1 MSKVD
6 GPSKTMTYE
15 KLLAQATDRL
25 IMAGV
30 TDAQLVAW
38 YLLEDTFG
46 ISRADYFL
54 KKREC
59 PEWIPGC
66 WEDRLKLRC
75 DRMPLAYVLGYTEF
89 MGLRFHV
96 EPGVLVPRQD
106 TETLV
111 EWVLK
116 AESEANVAASTRT
129 LSLLDMCTGSGCI
142 GLSLAKLGGYSVTLS
157 DLSPR
162 AIHVSR
168 INRGSL
174 DLEEQV
180 EICHGDLFEALPG
193 MDKESAEVAKALPY
207 RDFMTVGLL
216 VDKLNLKNQTQHKT
230 LGNIVPDCWI
240 YIQER
245 DVKIGRLQ
253 IFNNWSPYMVADPEN
268 TVWIGLEY
276 FCTEGDD
283 MWTMSDEDFI
293 SFAASE
299 LVHIGVISEGAVRD
313 SVRVRVKKA
322 YPAYFGAY
330 SQMDKV
336 RDALDTIP
344 NLYCIGRNG
353 QHRYNNM
360 DHSMMTAMVAVDNI
374 KNGISDKSAVWN
386 VNTETEYHEQKQ

>member
-30 TDAQLVAW
+30 TDAQLDAW

-59 PEWIPGC
+59 PKLIPGW

-116 AESEANVAASTRT
+116 AEGEANMESATT

-168 INRGSL
+168 INRGGL

-180 EICHGDLFEALPG
+180 EICHGDLFEALPEG
-193 MDKESAEVAKALPY
+193 KRFDVIVSNPPY
-207 RDFMTVGLL
+207 IETAVIEDL
-216 VDKLNLKNQTQHKT
+216 
-230 LGNIVPDCWI
+230 
-240 YIQER
+240 QE
-245 DVKIGRLQ
+245 
-253 IFNNWSPYMVADPEN
+253 E
-268 TVWIGLEY
+268 
-276 FCTEGDD
+276 
-283 MWTMSDEDFI
+283 
-293 SFAASE
+293 
-299 LVHIGVISEGAVRD
+299 VRD
-313 SVRVRVKKA
+313 HEPRMALDGMEDGLFFYRKLAKEAPQWLTPGGRIYLEIGYDQGESVPALLQAAGFVDVTVKKDLA
-322 YPAYFGAY
+322 GNDRVVRGVYPH
-330 SQMDKV
+330 V
-336 RDALDTIP
+336 
-344 NLYCIGRNG
+344 
-353 QHRYNNM
+353 
-360 DHSMMTAMVAVDNI
+360 
-374 KNGISDKSAVWN
+374 
-386 VNTETEYHEQKQ
+386 

>member
-30 TDAQLVAW
+30 TDAQLDAW

-59 PEWIPGC
+59 PELIPGC

-116 AESEANVAASTRT
+116 AEGEANAEISART

-168 INRGSL
+168 INRGGL

-180 EICHGDLFEALPG
+180 EICHGDLFDALPEG
-193 MDKESAEVAKALPY
+193 KRFDVIVSNPPY
-207 RDFMTVGLL
+207 IETAVIEDL
-216 VDKLNLKNQTQHKT
+216 
-230 LGNIVPDCWI
+230 
-240 YIQER
+240 QE
-245 DVKIGRLQ
+245 
-253 IFNNWSPYMVADPEN
+253 E
-268 TVWIGLEY
+268 
-276 FCTEGDD
+276 
-283 MWTMSDEDFI
+283 
-293 SFAASE
+293 
-299 LVHIGVISEGAVRD
+299 VRD
-313 SVRVRVKKA
+313 HEPRMALDGMEDGLFFYRKLAKEAPQWLTPGGRIYLEIGYDQGESVPALLQAAGFVDVTVKKDLA
-322 YPAYFGAY
+322 GNDRVVRGVYPH
-330 SQMDKV
+330 V
-336 RDALDTIP
+336 
-344 NLYCIGRNG
+344 
-353 QHRYNNM
+353 
-360 DHSMMTAMVAVDNI
+360 
-374 KNGISDKSAVWN
+374 
-386 VNTETEYHEQKQ
+386 

>member
-1 MSKVD
+1 MSKAD

-30 TDAQLVAW
+30 TDAQLDAW

-59 PEWIPGC
+59 PELIPGC

-116 AESEANVAASTRT
+116 AEGELNVGSTT
-129 LSLLDMCTGSGCI
+129 NLSLLDMCTGSGCI

-168 INRGSL
+168 INRGGL

-180 EICHGDLFEALPG
+180 EICHGDLFEALPEG
-193 MDKESAEVAKALPY
+193 KRFDVIVSNPPY
-207 RDFMTVGLL
+207 IETAVIEDL
-216 VDKLNLKNQTQHKT
+216 
-230 LGNIVPDCWI
+230 
-240 YIQER
+240 QE
-245 DVKIGRLQ
+245 
-253 IFNNWSPYMVADPEN
+253 E
-268 TVWIGLEY
+268 
-276 FCTEGDD
+276 
-283 MWTMSDEDFI
+283 
-293 SFAASE
+293 
-299 LVHIGVISEGAVRD
+299 VRD
-313 SVRVRVKKA
+313 HEPRMALDGMEDGLFFYRKLAKEAPQWLTPGGRIYLEIGYDQGESVPALLQAAGFVDVTVKKDLA
-322 YPAYFGAY
+322 GNDRVVRGVYPH
-330 SQMDKV
+330 V
-336 RDALDTIP
+336 
-344 NLYCIGRNG
+344 
-353 QHRYNNM
+353 
-360 DHSMMTAMVAVDNI
+360 
-374 KNGISDKSAVWN
+374 
-386 VNTETEYHEQKQ
+386 

>member
-30 TDAQLVAW
+30 TDAQLDAW

-59 PEWIPGC
+59 PELIPVC

-116 AESEANVAASTRT
+116 AENEGNAEISART

-168 INRGSL
+168 INRGGL

-180 EICHGDLFEALPG
+180 EICHGDLFEALPKG
-193 MDKESAEVAKALPY
+193 KRFDVIVSNPPY
-207 RDFMTVGLL
+207 IETAVIEEL
-216 VDKLNLKNQTQHKT
+216 
-230 LGNIVPDCWI
+230 
-240 YIQER
+240 QE
-245 DVKIGRLQ
+245 
-253 IFNNWSPYMVADPEN
+253 E
-268 TVWIGLEY
+268 
-276 FCTEGDD
+276 
-283 MWTMSDEDFI
+283 
-293 SFAASE
+293 
-299 LVHIGVISEGAVRD
+299 VRD
-313 SVRVRVKKA
+313 HEPRMALDGMEDGLFFYRKLAKEAPQWLTPGGRIYLEIGYDQGESVPALLQAAGFVDVTVKKDLA
-322 YPAYFGAY
+322 GNDRVVRGVYPH
-330 SQMDKV
+330 V
-336 RDALDTIP
+336 
-344 NLYCIGRNG
+344 
-353 QHRYNNM
+353 
-360 DHSMMTAMVAVDNI
+360 
-374 KNGISDKSAVWN
+374 
-386 VNTETEYHEQKQ
+386 

>member
-30 TDAQLVAW
+30 TDAQLDAW

-59 PEWIPGC
+59 PELIPGC

-116 AESEANVAASTRT
+116 AEGEANVGSATN

-168 INRGSL
+168 INRGGL
-174 DLEEQV
+174 ELEEQV
-180 EICHGDLFEALPG
+180 EICHGDLFEALPEG
-193 MDKESAEVAKALPY
+193 KRFDVIVSNPPY
-207 RDFMTVGLL
+207 IETAVIEDL
-216 VDKLNLKNQTQHKT
+216 
-230 LGNIVPDCWI
+230 
-240 YIQER
+240 QE
-245 DVKIGRLQ
+245 
-253 IFNNWSPYMVADPEN
+253 E
-268 TVWIGLEY
+268 
-276 FCTEGDD
+276 
-283 MWTMSDEDFI
+283 
-293 SFAASE
+293 
-299 LVHIGVISEGAVRD
+299 VRD
-313 SVRVRVKKA
+313 HEPRMALDGMEDGLFFYRKLAKEAPQWLTPGGRIYLEIGYDQGESVPALLQAAGFVDVTVKKDLA
-322 YPAYFGAY
+322 GNDRVVRGVYPH
-330 SQMDKV
+330 V
-336 RDALDTIP
+336 
-344 NLYCIGRNG
+344 
-353 QHRYNNM
+353 
-360 DHSMMTAMVAVDNI
+360 
-374 KNGISDKSAVWN
+374 
-386 VNTETEYHEQKQ
+386 

>member
-30 TDAQLVAW
+30 TDAQLDAW

-59 PEWIPGC
+59 PEQIPGC

-89 MGLRFHV
+89 MGLHFTV

-116 AESEANVAASTRT
+116 AEKAPKT
-129 LSLLDMCTGSGCI
+129 LLDMCTGSGCI
-142 GLSLAKLGGYSVTLS
+142 GLSLAKLGGFSVTLS

-168 INRGSL
+168 INRGGL
-174 DLEEQV
+174 GLEEQV
-180 EICHGDLFEALPG
+180 EICHGDLFEALPEG
-193 MDKESAEVAKALPY
+193 KRFDI
-207 RDFMTVGLL
+207 
-216 VDKLNLKNQTQHKT
+216 
-230 LGNIVPDCWI
+230 IVSNPP
-240 YIQER
+240 YIQ
-245 DVKIGRLQ
+245 
-253 IFNNWSPYMVADPEN
+253 
-268 TVWIGLEY
+268 T
-276 FCTEGDD
+276 
-283 MWTMSDEDFI
+283 
-293 SFAASE
+293 
-299 LVHIGVISEGAVRD
+299 GVIQELQEEVRD
-313 SVRVRVKKA
+313 HEPHMALDGMEDGLFFYRKLAKEAPQWLVPGGRIYLEIGYDQGESVPALLQEAGFVDVTVKKDLA
-322 YPAYFGAY
+322 GNDRVVRGVYPH
-330 SQMDKV
+330 V
-336 RDALDTIP
+336 
-344 NLYCIGRNG
+344 
-353 QHRYNNM
+353 
-360 DHSMMTAMVAVDNI
+360 
-374 KNGISDKSAVWN
+374 
-386 VNTETEYHEQKQ
+386 

>member
-1 MSKVD
+1 MSKAD

-30 TDAQLVAW
+30 TDAQLDAW

-59 PEWIPGC
+59 PELIPGC

-116 AESEANVAASTRT
+116 AEGEANVESTT
-129 LSLLDMCTGSGCI
+129 NVSLLDMCTGSGCI

-168 INRGSL
+168 INRGGL
-174 DLEEQV
+174 ELEEQV
-180 EICHGDLFEALPG
+180 EICHGDLFEALPEG
-193 MDKESAEVAKALPY
+193 KRFDVIVSNPPY
-207 RDFMTVGLL
+207 IETAVIEDL
-216 VDKLNLKNQTQHKT
+216 
-230 LGNIVPDCWI
+230 
-240 YIQER
+240 QE
-245 DVKIGRLQ
+245 
-253 IFNNWSPYMVADPEN
+253 E
-268 TVWIGLEY
+268 
-276 FCTEGDD
+276 
-283 MWTMSDEDFI
+283 
-293 SFAASE
+293 
-299 LVHIGVISEGAVRD
+299 VRD
-313 SVRVRVKKA
+313 HEPRMALDGMEDGLFFYRKLAKEAPQWLTPGGRIYLEIGYDQGESVPALLQVAGFVDVTVKKDLA
-322 YPAYFGAY
+322 GNDRVVRGVYPH
-330 SQMDKV
+330 V
-336 RDALDTIP
+336 
-344 NLYCIGRNG
+344 
-353 QHRYNNM
+353 
-360 DHSMMTAMVAVDNI
+360 
-374 KNGISDKSAVWN
+374 
-386 VNTETEYHEQKQ
+386 

>member
-6 GPSKTMTYE
+6 GPSCKTMTYE

-30 TDAQLVAW
+30 TDAQLDAW

-59 PEWIPGC
+59 PELIPGC

-116 AESEANVAASTRT
+116 AEGEANVESTT
-129 LSLLDMCTGSGCI
+129 NVSLLDMCTGSGCI

-168 INRGSL
+168 INRGGL
-174 DLEEQV
+174 ELEEQV
-180 EICHGDLFEALPG
+180 EICHGDLFEALPEG
-193 MDKESAEVAKALPY
+193 KRFDVIVSNPPY
-207 RDFMTVGLL
+207 IETAVIEDL
-216 VDKLNLKNQTQHKT
+216 
-230 LGNIVPDCWI
+230 
-240 YIQER
+240 QE
-245 DVKIGRLQ
+245 
-253 IFNNWSPYMVADPEN
+253 E
-268 TVWIGLEY
+268 
-276 FCTEGDD
+276 
-283 MWTMSDEDFI
+283 
-293 SFAASE
+293 
-299 LVHIGVISEGAVRD
+299 VRD
-313 SVRVRVKKA
+313 HEPRMALDGMEDGLFFYRKLAKEAPQWLTPGGRIYLEIGYDQGESVPALLQVAGFVDVTVKKDLA
-322 YPAYFGAY
+322 GNDRVVRGVYPH
-330 SQMDKV
+330 V
-336 RDALDTIP
+336 
-344 NLYCIGRNG
+344 
-353 QHRYNNM
+353 
-360 DHSMMTAMVAVDNI
+360 
-374 KNGISDKSAVWN
+374 
-386 VNTETEYHEQKQ
+386 

>member
-30 TDAQLVAW
+30 TDAQLDAW

-59 PEWIPGC
+59 PELIPGC

-116 AESEANVAASTRT
+116 AEGEANAEISART

-168 INRGSL
+168 INRGGL

-180 EICHGDLFEALPG
+180 EICHGDLFEALPEG
-193 MDKESAEVAKALPY
+193 KRFDVIVSNPPY
-207 RDFMTVGLL
+207 IETAVIEDL
-216 VDKLNLKNQTQHKT
+216 
-230 LGNIVPDCWI
+230 
-240 YIQER
+240 QE
-245 DVKIGRLQ
+245 
-253 IFNNWSPYMVADPEN
+253 E
-268 TVWIGLEY
+268 
-276 FCTEGDD
+276 
-283 MWTMSDEDFI
+283 
-293 SFAASE
+293 
-299 LVHIGVISEGAVRD
+299 VRD
-313 SVRVRVKKA
+313 HEPRMALDGMEDGLFFYRKLAKEAPQWLTPGGRIYLEIGYDQGESVPALLQAAGFVDVTVKKDLTGNDRVVRGV
-322 YPAYFGAY
+322 YPH
-330 SQMDKV
+330 V
-336 RDALDTIP
+336 
-344 NLYCIGRNG
+344 
-353 QHRYNNM
+353 
-360 DHSMMTAMVAVDNI
+360 
-374 KNGISDKSAVWN
+374 
-386 VNTETEYHEQKQ
+386 

>member
-30 TDAQLVAW
+30 TDAQLDAW

-59 PEWIPGC
+59 PKLIPGC

-116 AESEANVAASTRT
+116 AENEGNAEISART

-168 INRGSL
+168 INRGGL
-174 DLEEQV
+174 ELEEQV
-180 EICHGDLFEALPG
+180 EICHGDLFEALPEG
-193 MDKESAEVAKALPY
+193 KHFDVIVSNPPY
-207 RDFMTVGLL
+207 IETAVIEDL
-216 VDKLNLKNQTQHKT
+216 
-230 LGNIVPDCWI
+230 
-240 YIQER
+240 QE
-245 DVKIGRLQ
+245 
-253 IFNNWSPYMVADPEN
+253 E
-268 TVWIGLEY
+268 
-276 FCTEGDD
+276 
-283 MWTMSDEDFI
+283 
-293 SFAASE
+293 
-299 LVHIGVISEGAVRD
+299 VRD
-313 SVRVRVKKA
+313 HEPRMALDGMEDGLFFYRKLAKEAPQWLTPGGRIYLEIGYDQGESVPALLQAAGFVDVTVKKDLA
-322 YPAYFGAY
+322 GNDRVVRGVYPH
-330 SQMDKV
+330 V
-336 RDALDTIP
+336 
-344 NLYCIGRNG
+344 
-353 QHRYNNM
+353 
-360 DHSMMTAMVAVDNI
+360 
-374 KNGISDKSAVWN
+374 
-386 VNTETEYHEQKQ
+386 

>member
-30 TDAQLVAW
+30 TDAQLDAW

-59 PEWIPGC
+59 PELIPGC

-116 AESEANVAASTRT
+116 AENEGNAEISART

-180 EICHGDLFEALPG
+180 EICHGDLFEALPEG
-193 MDKESAEVAKALPY
+193 KRFDVIVSNPPY
-207 RDFMTVGLL
+207 IETAVIEDL
-216 VDKLNLKNQTQHKT
+216 
-230 LGNIVPDCWI
+230 
-240 YIQER
+240 QE
-245 DVKIGRLQ
+245 
-253 IFNNWSPYMVADPEN
+253 E
-268 TVWIGLEY
+268 
-276 FCTEGDD
+276 
-283 MWTMSDEDFI
+283 
-293 SFAASE
+293 
-299 LVHIGVISEGAVRD
+299 VRD
-313 SVRVRVKKA
+313 HEPRMALDGMEDGLFFYRKLAKEAPQWLTPGGRIYLEIGYDQGESVPALLQAAGFVDVTVKKDLA
-322 YPAYFGAY
+322 GNDRVVRGVYPH
-330 SQMDKV
+330 V
-336 RDALDTIP
+336 
-344 NLYCIGRNG
+344 
-353 QHRYNNM
+353 
-360 DHSMMTAMVAVDNI
+360 
-374 KNGISDKSAVWN
+374 
-386 VNTETEYHEQKQ
+386 

>member
-30 TDAQLVAW
+30 TDAQLDAW

-59 PEWIPGC
+59 PELIPGC

-116 AESEANVAASTRT
+116 AENEGNAEISART

-157 DLSPR
+157 DLSAR

-180 EICHGDLFEALPG
+180 EICHGDLFEALPEG
-193 MDKESAEVAKALPY
+193 KRFDVIVSNPPY
-207 RDFMTVGLL
+207 IETAVIEDL
-216 VDKLNLKNQTQHKT
+216 
-230 LGNIVPDCWI
+230 
-240 YIQER
+240 QE
-245 DVKIGRLQ
+245 
-253 IFNNWSPYMVADPEN
+253 E
-268 TVWIGLEY
+268 
-276 FCTEGDD
+276 
-283 MWTMSDEDFI
+283 
-293 SFAASE
+293 
-299 LVHIGVISEGAVRD
+299 VRD
-313 SVRVRVKKA
+313 HEPRMALDGMEDGLFFYRKLAKEAPQWLTPGGRIYLEIGYDQGESVPALLQAAGFVDVTVKKDLA
-322 YPAYFGAY
+322 GNDRVVRGVYPH
-330 SQMDKV
+330 V
-336 RDALDTIP
+336 
-344 NLYCIGRNG
+344 
-353 QHRYNNM
+353 
-360 DHSMMTAMVAVDNI
+360 
-374 KNGISDKSAVWN
+374 
-386 VNTETEYHEQKQ
+386 

>member
-30 TDAQLVAW
+30 TDAQLDAW

-59 PEWIPGC
+59 PELIPGC

-168 INRGSL
+168 INRGGL
-174 DLEEQV
+174 DMEEQV
-180 EICHGDLFEALPG
+180 EICHGDLFEALPEG
-193 MDKESAEVAKALPY
+193 KRFDVIVSNPPY
-207 RDFMTVGLL
+207 IETAVIEDL
-216 VDKLNLKNQTQHKT
+216 
-230 LGNIVPDCWI
+230 
-240 YIQER
+240 QE
-245 DVKIGRLQ
+245 
-253 IFNNWSPYMVADPEN
+253 E
-268 TVWIGLEY
+268 
-276 FCTEGDD
+276 
-283 MWTMSDEDFI
+283 
-293 SFAASE
+293 
-299 LVHIGVISEGAVRD
+299 VRD
-313 SVRVRVKKA
+313 HEPRMALDGMEDGLFFYRKLAKEAPQWLTPGGRIYLEIGYDQGESVPALLQAAGFVDVTVKKDLA
-322 YPAYFGAY
+322 GNDRVVRGVYPH
-330 SQMDKV
+330 V
-336 RDALDTIP
+336 
-344 NLYCIGRNG
+344 
-353 QHRYNNM
+353 
-360 DHSMMTAMVAVDNI
+360 
-374 KNGISDKSAVWN
+374 
-386 VNTETEYHEQKQ
+386 

>member
-30 TDAQLVAW
+30 TDAQLDAW

-59 PEWIPGC
+59 PELIPGC

-116 AESEANVAASTRT
+116 AEGEANVESTT
-129 LSLLDMCTGSGCI
+129 NVSLLDMCTGSGCI

-168 INRGSL
+168 INRGGL

-180 EICHGDLFEALPG
+180 EICHGDLFEALPEG
-193 MDKESAEVAKALPY
+193 KHFDVIVSNPPY
-207 RDFMTVGLL
+207 IETAVIEDL
-216 VDKLNLKNQTQHKT
+216 
-230 LGNIVPDCWI
+230 
-240 YIQER
+240 QE
-245 DVKIGRLQ
+245 
-253 IFNNWSPYMVADPEN
+253 E
-268 TVWIGLEY
+268 
-276 FCTEGDD
+276 
-283 MWTMSDEDFI
+283 
-293 SFAASE
+293 
-299 LVHIGVISEGAVRD
+299 VRD
-313 SVRVRVKKA
+313 HEPRMALDGMEDGLFFYRKLAKEAPQWLTPGGRIYLEIGYDQGESVPALLQAAGFVDVTVKKDLA
-322 YPAYFGAY
+322 GNDRVVRGVYPH
-330 SQMDKV
+330 V
-336 RDALDTIP
+336 
-344 NLYCIGRNG
+344 
-353 QHRYNNM
+353 
-360 DHSMMTAMVAVDNI
+360 
-374 KNGISDKSAVWN
+374 
-386 VNTETEYHEQKQ
+386 

>member
-1 MSKVD
+1 
-6 GPSKTMTYE
+6 MTYE

-30 TDAQLVAW
+30 TDAQLDAW

-59 PEWIPGC
+59 PELIPGC

-116 AESEANVAASTRT
+116 AEGEANAEISART

-168 INRGSL
+168 INRGGL

-180 EICHGDLFEALPG
+180 EICHGDLFEALPEG
-193 MDKESAEVAKALPY
+193 KRFDVIVSNPPY
-207 RDFMTVGLL
+207 IETAVIEDL
-216 VDKLNLKNQTQHKT
+216 
-230 LGNIVPDCWI
+230 
-240 YIQER
+240 QE
-245 DVKIGRLQ
+245 
-253 IFNNWSPYMVADPEN
+253 E
-268 TVWIGLEY
+268 
-276 FCTEGDD
+276 
-283 MWTMSDEDFI
+283 
-293 SFAASE
+293 
-299 LVHIGVISEGAVRD
+299 VRD
-313 SVRVRVKKA
+313 HEPRMALDGMEDGLFFYRKLAKEAPQWRTPGGRIYLEIGYDQGESVPALLQAAGFVDVTVKKDLTGNDRVVRGV
-322 YPAYFGAY
+322 YPH
-330 SQMDKV
+330 V
-336 RDALDTIP
+336 
-344 NLYCIGRNG
+344 
-353 QHRYNNM
+353 
-360 DHSMMTAMVAVDNI
+360 
-374 KNGISDKSAVWN
+374 
-386 VNTETEYHEQKQ
+386 

>member
-30 TDAQLVAW
+30 TDAQLDAW

-59 PEWIPGC
+59 PELIPGC

-116 AESEANVAASTRT
+116 AEGEANAEISART

-168 INRGSL
+168 INRGGL

-180 EICHGDLFEALPG
+180 EICRGDLFEALPEG
-193 MDKESAEVAKALPY
+193 KRFDVIVSNPPY
-207 RDFMTVGLL
+207 IETAVIEDL
-216 VDKLNLKNQTQHKT
+216 
-230 LGNIVPDCWI
+230 
-240 YIQER
+240 QE
-245 DVKIGRLQ
+245 
-253 IFNNWSPYMVADPEN
+253 E
-268 TVWIGLEY
+268 
-276 FCTEGDD
+276 
-283 MWTMSDEDFI
+283 
-293 SFAASE
+293 
-299 LVHIGVISEGAVRD
+299 VRD
-313 SVRVRVKKA
+313 HEPRMALDGMEDGLFFYRKLAKEAPQWLTPGGRIYLEIGYDQGESVPALLQAAGFVDVTVKKDLA
-322 YPAYFGAY
+322 GNDRVVRGVYPH
-330 SQMDKV
+330 V
-336 RDALDTIP
+336 
-344 NLYCIGRNG
+344 
-353 QHRYNNM
+353 
-360 DHSMMTAMVAVDNI
+360 
-374 KNGISDKSAVWN
+374 
-386 VNTETEYHEQKQ
+386 

>member
-1 MSKVD
+1 MSKED
-6 GPSKTMTYE
+6 GPTKTMTYE

-30 TDAQLVAW
+30 TDAQLDAW

-59 PEWIPGC
+59 PELIPGC

-116 AESEANVAASTRT
+116 AEGEANVGSTT
-129 LSLLDMCTGSGCI
+129 NLSLLDMCNGSGCI

-168 INRGSL
+168 INCGGL
-174 DLEEQV
+174 DLEEEV
-180 EICHGDLFEALPG
+180 EICHGDLFEALPEG
-193 MDKESAEVAKALPY
+193 KRFDGIVSNPPY
-207 RDFMTVGLL
+207 IETAVIEDL
-216 VDKLNLKNQTQHKT
+216 
-230 LGNIVPDCWI
+230 
-240 YIQER
+240 QE
-245 DVKIGRLQ
+245 
-253 IFNNWSPYMVADPEN
+253 E
-268 TVWIGLEY
+268 
-276 FCTEGDD
+276 
-283 MWTMSDEDFI
+283 
-293 SFAASE
+293 
-299 LVHIGVISEGAVRD
+299 VRD
-313 SVRVRVKKA
+313 HEPRMALDGMEDGLFFYRKLAKEAPQWLTPGGRIYLEIGYDQGESVPALLQAAGFVDVTVKKDLA
-322 YPAYFGAY
+322 GNDRVVRGVYPH
-330 SQMDKV
+330 V
-336 RDALDTIP
+336 
-344 NLYCIGRNG
+344 
-353 QHRYNNM
+353 
-360 DHSMMTAMVAVDNI
+360 
-374 KNGISDKSAVWN
+374 
-386 VNTETEYHEQKQ
+386 

>member
-30 TDAQLVAW
+30 TDAQLDAW

-59 PEWIPGC
+59 PELIPGC
-66 WEDRLKLRC
+66 WGDRLKLRC

-116 AESEANVAASTRT
+116 AEGELNVGSTT
-129 LSLLDMCTGSGCI
+129 NLSLLDMCTGSGCI

-180 EICHGDLFEALPG
+180 EICHGDLFEALPEG
-193 MDKESAEVAKALPY
+193 KHFDVIVSNPPY
-207 RDFMTVGLL
+207 IETAVIEDL
-216 VDKLNLKNQTQHKT
+216 
-230 LGNIVPDCWI
+230 
-240 YIQER
+240 QE
-245 DVKIGRLQ
+245 
-253 IFNNWSPYMVADPEN
+253 E
-268 TVWIGLEY
+268 
-276 FCTEGDD
+276 
-283 MWTMSDEDFI
+283 
-293 SFAASE
+293 
-299 LVHIGVISEGAVRD
+299 VRD
-313 SVRVRVKKA
+313 HEPRMALDGMEDGLFFYCKLAKEAPQWMMPGGRIYREIGYDQGESVPALLQAAGFVDVTVKKDLA
-322 YPAYFGAY
+322 GNDRVVRGVYPH
-330 SQMDKV
+330 V
-336 RDALDTIP
+336 
-344 NLYCIGRNG
+344 
-353 QHRYNNM
+353 
-360 DHSMMTAMVAVDNI
+360 
-374 KNGISDKSAVWN
+374 
-386 VNTETEYHEQKQ
+386 

>member
-1 MSKVD
+1 MSKAD

-30 TDAQLVAW
+30 TDAQLDAW

-59 PEWIPGC
+59 PELIPGC

-116 AESEANVAASTRT
+116 AENEGNAEISART

-157 DLSPR
+157 DLSAR

-168 INRGSL
+168 INRGGL

-180 EICHGDLFEALPG
+180 EICHGDLFEALPEG
-193 MDKESAEVAKALPY
+193 KRFDVIVSNPPY
-207 RDFMTVGLL
+207 IETAVIEDL
-216 VDKLNLKNQTQHKT
+216 
-230 LGNIVPDCWI
+230 
-240 YIQER
+240 QE
-245 DVKIGRLQ
+245 
-253 IFNNWSPYMVADPEN
+253 E
-268 TVWIGLEY
+268 
-276 FCTEGDD
+276 
-283 MWTMSDEDFI
+283 
-293 SFAASE
+293 
-299 LVHIGVISEGAVRD
+299 VRD
-313 SVRVRVKKA
+313 HEPRMALDGMEDGLFFYRKLAKEAPQWLTPGGRIYLEIGYDQGESVPALLQAAGFVDVTVKKDLA
-322 YPAYFGAY
+322 GNDRVVRGVYPH
-330 SQMDKV
+330 V
-336 RDALDTIP
+336 
-344 NLYCIGRNG
+344 
-353 QHRYNNM
+353 
-360 DHSMMTAMVAVDNI
+360 
-374 KNGISDKSAVWN
+374 
-386 VNTETEYHEQKQ
+386 

>member
-30 TDAQLVAW
+30 TDAQLDAW

-59 PEWIPGC
+59 PELIPGC

-116 AESEANVAASTRT
+116 AEGELNVGSTT
-129 LSLLDMCTGSGCI
+129 NLSLLDMCTGSGCI

-168 INRGSL
+168 INRGGL

-180 EICHGDLFEALPG
+180 EICHGDLFEALPEG
-193 MDKESAEVAKALPY
+193 KRFDVIVSNPPY
-207 RDFMTVGLL
+207 IETAVIEDL
-216 VDKLNLKNQTQHKT
+216 
-230 LGNIVPDCWI
+230 
-240 YIQER
+240 QE
-245 DVKIGRLQ
+245 
-253 IFNNWSPYMVADPEN
+253 E
-268 TVWIGLEY
+268 
-276 FCTEGDD
+276 
-283 MWTMSDEDFI
+283 
-293 SFAASE
+293 
-299 LVHIGVISEGAVRD
+299 VRD
-313 SVRVRVKKA
+313 HEPRMALDGMEDGLFFYRKLAKEAPQWLTPGGRIYLEIGYDQGESVPALLQAAGFVDVTVKKDLA
-322 YPAYFGAY
+322 GNDRVVRGVYPH
-330 SQMDKV
+330 V
-336 RDALDTIP
+336 
-344 NLYCIGRNG
+344 
-353 QHRYNNM
+353 
-360 DHSMMTAMVAVDNI
+360 
-374 KNGISDKSAVWN
+374 
-386 VNTETEYHEQKQ
+386 